1 MNRRKSRFDISLF
14 VILLFVSS
22 ILLWTSTG
30 EFIVNFRN
38 VGFSVASSFENVVF
52 SIHSF
57 FTGTVTSIMELSSL
71 KERYNELTEKLNKYE
86 ILENSTQTLKK
97 ENEELRKLL
106 GFSNRIKTHNIVA
119 EIIGLDPN
127 NLYYGILINRGLKH
141 GVKKNMPVIAFEKGE
156 LALVGKIMTVGA
168 FSSVVLPLYD
178 DRCFIA
184 AKMEESRHRGIVG
197 GQGSSSLPLIMRYVK
212 KRVKD
217 EVKVG
222 DIIVTS
228 GLDDTSMFPKNI
240 PIGYISKIAVHD
252 YETSL
257 ELFVEPMVNF
267 STLEYVFVLDVA
279 RYKNNEILEDVAE
292 DQNNAESGDI
302 YE

>member
-279 RYKNNEILEDVAE
+279 RYKNDEILEDVAE
-292 DQNNAESGDI
+292 DQSNAESGDI